1 MKGSV
6 GGERLKYPISLS
18 NLLLVIQIRPLR
30 LACRTK
36 TPVENDSLQLE
47 PGRKTGLA
55 GGTGSGKAS
64 PFALRCGESHQGSG
78 DLETRHALVLARRE
92 CQVGMAIVSHRRD
105 RLTRERAARSEAAPS
120 CCRICSSLGQGLQ
133 RRSTK
138 RCFGGSSCTN
148 CWRPR
153 LANQSGAVVGNR
165 RPSIAKTNQRYSN
178 NQLDSL
184 VGAF

>member
-30 LACRTK
+30 LARRTK
-36 TPVENDSLQLE
+36 IPVKDASLPLD
-47 PGRKTGLA
+47 PGWTIGLTG
-55 GGTGSGKAS
+55 GSGKAS

-78 DLETRHALVLARRE
+78 DLETRHALVLARPE
-92 CQVGMAIVSHRRD
+92 CQVGMVIVSHHRD
-105 RLTRERAARSEAAPS
+105 RLTRERAARAEAAPS
-120 CCRICSSLGQGLQ
+120 CCRICAASLGQGLQ

-138 RCFGGSSCTN
+138 RPFGGSSCTN
-148 CWRPR
+148 CRRPR
-153 LANQSGAVVGNR
+153 LANQPGAVVGDR

-178 NQLDSL
+178 NQLD
-184 VGAF
+184 

>member
-30 LACRTK
+30 LARRTK
-36 TPVENDSLQLE
+36 IPVKDASLPLD
-47 PGRKTGLA
+47 PGWTIGLTG
-55 GGTGSGKAS
+55 GSGKAS

-138 RCFGGSSCTN
+138 RRFGGSGCTN

-153 LANQSGAVVGNR
+153 LANESGTVVGNR